1 MYVLWYNSGRKDI
14 DKMEAIKDYTEE
26 IQEACANIKNQLII
40 DDIFD
45 IARGVYNSYN
55 DYVHAKQKIIE
66 EVRKHN
72 NSCLAIGDNKY
83 TFTYYAEPVIINEHD
98 FYYVIDKYVHNIR

>member
-1 MYVLWYNSGRKDI
+1 MK
-14 DKMEAIKDYTEE
+14 EIKDYTEE
-26 IQEACANIKNQLII
+26 IQEACKNIKNQLII

-55 DYVHAKQKIIE
+55 DYVHTKQKIIE

-72 NSCLAIGDNKY
+72 NNSCLAIDDKKYKY

-98 FYYVIDKYVHNIR
+98 FYYVIDRYVHNIR